1 MVPERF
7 VVAFGVGSNVTEVPE
22 LDVPGE
28 IQKRLH
34 GQGIGVPVETSKKK
48 MKEKWEALQE
58 WAHRHGISYIRANV
72 QNAQSVRS
80 R

>member
-7 VVAFGVGSNVTEVPE
+7 VVAFGAGSDVDEVPE

-34 GQGIGVPVETSKKK
+34 GQGTGVLVETSKEEMRK
-48 MKEKWEALQE
+48 KWEALQQ
-58 WAHRHGISYIRANV
+58 WAREHGIAYIRANV

-80 R
+80 K